1 MRNSLIVCFFWIINF
16 KILEIQEIYLFMFFS
31 IRSSKSRTRFD
42 LDDYIMIILKPIYD
56 VKTLATMIYLL
67 TSSINII
74 FLNKN
79 KNKKEEN
86 N

>member
-1 MRNSLIVCFFWIINF
+1 M
-16 KILEIQEIYLFMFFS
+16 
-31 IRSSKSRTRFD
+31 
-42 LDDYIMIILKPIYD
+42 IMLKPIYD

>member
-1 MRNSLIVCFFWIINF
+1 
-16 KILEIQEIYLFMFFS
+16 
-31 IRSSKSRTRFD
+31 
-42 LDDYIMIILKPIYD
+42 MIILKPIYD

-67 TSSINII
+67 TLSINII